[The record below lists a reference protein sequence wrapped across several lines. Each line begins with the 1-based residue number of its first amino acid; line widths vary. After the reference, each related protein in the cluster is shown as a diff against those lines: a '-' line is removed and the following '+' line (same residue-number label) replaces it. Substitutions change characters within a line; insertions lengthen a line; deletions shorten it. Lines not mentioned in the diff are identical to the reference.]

1 MPVKEGCVRILTEF
15 LEPQVA
21 QTMNIAAYSR
31 LVQQLLIEL
40 IYIYIYIDILDCFC
54 LGEIMGDLD
63 FKVSGPVQTTSAAAG
78 GAKGI
83 KLSDKSGSKAC

>member
-40 IYIYIYIDILDCFC
+40 IYIYIDILDCFC